1 MVLAVSNFAQGLGAF
16 AVIGA
21 MAVLIADLYLTLDK
35 AGLVVSLYAV
45 VYAATSP
52 VLVTWS
58 GRFERRTVLA
68 SGLTLVALGA
78 ALGMLATDYPV
89 VLAGRAL
96 MAVGGGL
103 ITPVSAAIGMATSEE
118 ASRGRVLATVFGGL
132 TLSQALGLP
141 VGAWLA
147 SVLGWRAIFGVVA
160 ATAATAAV
168 LVLKRVPRNLSVQ
181 RSTLRAL
188 GSVFRDPC
196 LLAAVAFIVFFIGA
210 NFTLVTYLP
219 PFLTNRYGLSG
230 GALAGVLV
238 LYGIGAIA
246 GNRLGGHLTDRLGP
260 TRTLELLCAVHVAVL
275 PALTLVRL
283 PLALTIVLLGI
294 WSLFAWSVHVAQQ
307 ARLARL
313 DPARAPILLALHSS
327 AIYVGS
333 SIGATLGGRVMEA
346 TSDRWL
352 GPVGATQILLAAGS
366 LWMVALMACAPD
378 RTQAS
383 R

>member
-1 MVLAVSNFAQGLGAF
+1 MTTSLHPTGAEAKALHLVLAASNFAQGLGAF

-21 MAVLIADLYLTLDK
+21 MAVLIADLHVPLHE
-35 AGLVVSLYAV
+35 AGLVVSIYAV
-45 VYAATSP
+45 VYAVSSP
-52 VLVTWS
+52 LLVTWS
-58 GRFERRTVLA
+58 GRFERRTALA
-68 SGLTLVALGA
+68 TGLTLVALGA
-78 ALGMLATDYPV
+78 ALSMLAADYTI

-103 ITPVSAAIGMATSEE
+103 ITPVTAAIGVATSEE
-118 ASRGRVLATVFGGL
+118 GSRGRVLATVFGGL

-147 SVLGWRAIFGVVA
+147 SALGWRAIFGVVA

-168 LVLKRVPRNLSVQ
+168 LVLKRVPLGLTVQ

-188 GSVFRDPC
+188 ASVFREPC
-196 LLAAVAFIVFFIGA
+196 LLTAVAFIVFFIGA
-210 NFTLVTYLP
+210 NFTFVTYLT
-219 PFLTNRYGLSG
+219 PFLANRYGLPG
-230 GALAGVLV
+230 AALAGVLV

-260 TRTLELLCAVHVAVL
+260 TRTLTLLCAVHVVVL
-275 PALTLVRL
+275 PALTVFLL

-313 DPARAPILLALHSS
+313 DPARAPVLLALHSS
-327 AIYVGS
+327 AIYVGTS
-333 SIGATLGGRVMEA
+333 VGATLGGRVLEA
-346 TSDRWL
+346 TNDRWL
-352 GPVGATQILLAAGS
+352 GPMGATLILLAAG
-366 LWMVALMACAPD
+366 
-378 RTQAS
+378 
-383 R
+383 